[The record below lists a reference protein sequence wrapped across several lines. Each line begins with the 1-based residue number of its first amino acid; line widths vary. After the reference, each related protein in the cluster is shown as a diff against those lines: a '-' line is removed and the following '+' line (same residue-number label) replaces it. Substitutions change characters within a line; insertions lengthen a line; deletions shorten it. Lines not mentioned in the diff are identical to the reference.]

1 MKSLQKGFTLIELM
15 IVIAI
20 IGILAAIAIPQYQN
34 YIARSQVTRAMSEAG
49 SLKTVVETCM
59 LEGKTTLGQG
69 HKECQLG
76 ATGSNIL
83 DGNIQDGAPALPSG
97 LGVPQVAIDSANNKA
112 TVTAT
117 FGHSAATMLHSN
129 TVTWSRDSSGSWTC
143 KTDVK
148 PKFAPTG
155 CAVGTSSTS
164 SNGNG
169 GNGGNGGT
177 GGSTGGGSTGGGTT
191 N

>member
-59 LEGKTTLGQG
+59 LEGKTTLGQDYG
-69 HKECQLG
+69 KCQLG

-83 DGNIQDGAPALPSG
+83 DGKVQDSAPDVPTG
-97 LGVPQVAIDSANNKA
+97 MGVPQVAINKDKNTA

-117 FGHSAATMLHSN
+117 FGNSAATMLHKKK
-129 TVTWSRDSSGSWTC
+129 VTWSRDSSGSWTC
-143 KTDVK
+143 ATDVK
-148 PKFAPTG
+148 AKFAPTG
-155 CAVGTSSTS
+155 CAIATATTGGG
-164 SNGNG
+164 NNG
-169 GNGGNGGT
+169 GNSSGGN
-177 GGSTGGGSTGGGTT
+177 SSGGGTT

>member
-59 LEGKTTLGQG
+59 LEGKTVLGQG

-83 DGNIQDGAPALPSG
+83 DGKVQDKAPDVPAG
-97 LGVPQVAIDSANNKA
+97 MGVPQVVINKTANTA

-117 FGHSAATMLHSN
+117 FGNSAATMLH
-129 TVTWSRDSSGSWTC
+129 TKKVTWSRDSSGSWTC
-143 KTDVK
+143 ATDVK

-155 CAVGTSSTS
+155 CAIGASTAAA
-164 SNGNG
+164 G
-169 GNGGNGGT
+169 GNSGT
-177 GGSTGGGSTGGGTT
+177 GGTGGGTT